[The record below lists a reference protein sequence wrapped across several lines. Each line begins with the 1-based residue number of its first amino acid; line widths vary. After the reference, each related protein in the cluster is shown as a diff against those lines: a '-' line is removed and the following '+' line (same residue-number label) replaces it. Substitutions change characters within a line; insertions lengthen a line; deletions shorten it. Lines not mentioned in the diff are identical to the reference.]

1 MEGKNILFIFPA
13 CNTKTF
19 GSNDGCG
26 SHMEKTISPPLG
38 ILYLA
43 AELSEAGYTVEAC
56 DYNAE
61 KYSVMSLQNYIS
73 RADLVGISML
83 SFNREHAFEI
93 IKKINELRPDL
104 PVIAGGPDCIL
115 HPRAIPGT
123 KLTVCQEAEHIIVQ
137 IVDAVL
143 NNSDLSKLPGVVF
156 QNSLG
161 MIICGKVYEQN
172 NNLDRYKF
180 PRRDLLRDNKGYSVI
195 GKKASR
201 DITTM
206 ITSRGCP
213 KHCVFC
219 AHSAIAFWK
228 YRMRSVQNVLDEIKE
243 IAEQGYKIVGIA
255 DDNFTANKKRAM
267 AIMQG
272 ICEMKPGISF
282 VVQGRV
288 DAADFELYSLMK
300 KAGVKGITFG
310 LESGNQ
316 EVLDFYDKE
325 TTVEQNR
332 KAVTLA
338 DKAGL
343 YTAGLF
349 ILGAPMEKKDHFH
362 NTYKFAI
369 SLPLDITSFWVLDYT
384 FGSALWQN
392 EHEKGVIAENEF
404 NVPAGKERGTSPYY
418 TKEIEQIAESY
429 FFKFYKRR
437 SYWVRQIGKLFRTR
451 EQYFLKVL
459 IVGVFWLAR
468 KKVSLM
474 VGSLKKDKLEPSS
487 NIRNLSINGNL
498 Y

>member
-1 MEGKNILFIFPA
+1 MEGKNILFIFPV

-19 GSNDGCG
+19 GSNEGSG
-26 SHMEKTISPPLG
+26 SHLEKTISPPLG

-43 AELSEAGYTVEAC
+43 AELIEAGYNVEAC

-61 KYSVMSLQNYIS
+61 KYSVTSLLNYIS

-83 SFNREHAFEI
+83 SFNRNHAIEI
-93 IKKINELRPDL
+93 ISKINKLRPEL

-137 IVDAVL
+137 VVEAVL
-143 NNSDLSKLPGVVF
+143 NNGDFSQIPGIVC
-156 QNSLG
+156 QNGLG
-161 MIICGKVYEQN
+161 KIIHGKPYKYN
-172 NNLDRYKF
+172 DNLDTIKF
-180 PRRDLLRDNKGYSVI
+180 PRRELLRDNKGYSVI

-201 DITTM
+201 KITTM

-213 KHCVFC
+213 KQCVFC

-228 YRMRSVQNVLDEIKE
+228 YRMRSVRNVLDEIME
-243 IAEQGYKIVGIA
+243 IAERGYEIVGIV
-255 DDNFTANKKRAM
+255 DDNFTADKQRAM
-267 AIMQG
+267 EIMQG
-272 ICEMKPGISF
+272 ICDMKPGLTF
-282 VVQGRV
+282 AVQGRV
-288 DAADFELYSLMK
+288 DAADFELFSLMK

-316 EVLDFYDKE
+316 DVLDFYNKQ

-349 ILGAPMEKKDHFH
+349 IFGAPFETKDHFR
-362 NTYKFAI
+362 NTYKFAL

-384 FGSALWQN
+384 FGSALW
-392 EHEKGVIAENEF
+392 EDAYREGKISEDEF

-418 TKEIEQIAESY
+418 TKELEQIAESC
-429 FFKFYKRR
+429 FFKFYKRK
-437 SYWVRQIGKLFRTR
+437 SYWIRQIGKLFRTR
-451 EQYFLKVL
+451 EQYFFKVL
-459 IVGVFWLAR
+459 IIGIVWLAR
-468 KKVSLM
+468 KKVSLLM
-474 VGSLKKDKLEPSS
+474 ERFGGGLV
-487 NIRNLSINGNL
+487 
-498 Y
+498 

>member
-19 GSNDGCG
+19 GSNEGSG
-26 SHMEKTISPPLG
+26 SHVEKTISPPLG
-38 ILYLA
+38 ILYIA
-43 AELSEAGYTVEAC
+43 AELIEAGYNVEAC

-61 KYSVMSLQNYIS
+61 KYSVTSLQNYLS

-83 SFNREHAFEI
+83 SFNRDHAFEI

-115 HPRAIPGT
+115 HPRVIPGT

-137 IVDAVL
+137 IVEAVL

-156 QNSLG
+156 QNRWG
-161 MIICGKVYEQN
+161 MIICGKPYEHN
-172 NNLDRYKF
+172 ENLDTIKF

-195 GKKASR
+195 GKKTSR
-201 DITTM
+201 NITTI

-213 KHCVFC
+213 KHCSFC
-219 AHSAIAFWK
+219 AHSAVAFWK
-228 YRMRSVQNVLDEIKE
+228 FRMRSVQNVLAEIKD
-243 IAEQGYKIVGIA
+243 IAEQGYKIIGIA
-255 DDNFTANKKRAM
+255 DDNFTADKKRAM
-267 AIMQG
+267 EIMQG
-272 ICEMKPGISF
+272 ICDMKLDLLF
-282 VVQGRV
+282 AVQGRV

-316 EVLDFYDKE
+316 EVLDFYNKQ

-332 KAVTLA
+332 RAVTLA

-349 ILGAPMEKKDHFH
+349 ILGAPMEKKDHFQ

-369 SLPLDITSFWVLDYT
+369 SLPLDITSFWILDYT
-384 FGSALWQN
+384 FGSDLWQN
-392 EHEKGVIAENEF
+392 AHEKGIIAENEF

-418 TKEIEQIAESY
+418 TKELEQIAESY
-429 FFKFYKRR
+429 FFKFYKRK
-437 SYWVRQIGKLFRTR
+437 SYWIRQMVKLFRTR

-459 IVGVFWLAR
+459 IVGVHWLAR
-468 KKVSLM
+468 KKASLLM
-474 VGSLKKDKLEPSS
+474 QGFKTT
-487 NIRNLSINGNL
+487 INNS
-498 Y
+498 